1 MRLALYSLFSEPIDS
16 HSIHQTCM
24 HAYFSSPAKF
34 RQWYITR
41 ALVQKHRFSF
51 QIQKYYSYDIDSL
64 KLHLWSG
71 GRGDGDQT
79 TAINRGGATLRP
91 RTTLTWKK
99 NYIIIK
105 KFLFVYLSKKF
116 GNALSF
122 FYANKIKF
130 CSIIYSTFKQKEK
143 AQKKKF
149 LN

>member
-79 TAINRGGATLRP
+79 TAINRGGTMLRP

-99 NYIIIK
+99 KLYNNLKFFICLPFKKNLGTPSVFSMLIK
-105 KFLFVYLSKKF
+105 LNF
-116 GNALSF
+116 AL
-122 FYANKIKF
+122 
-130 CSIIYSTFKQKEK
+130 
-143 AQKKKF
+143 
-149 LN
+149 